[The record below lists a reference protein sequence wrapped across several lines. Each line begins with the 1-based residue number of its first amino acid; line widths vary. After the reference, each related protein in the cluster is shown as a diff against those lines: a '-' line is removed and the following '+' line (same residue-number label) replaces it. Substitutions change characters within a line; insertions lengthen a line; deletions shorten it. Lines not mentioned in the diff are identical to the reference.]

1 MDQSTQEPSKKSVP
15 KWLKRVQDNSWEPE
29 ILLSGFVL
37 IGLMQLPEKIR
48 HYSDILI
55 AETFT
60 WNIANIFISLQLVV
74 YVLIFGLIVHLFL
87 RSIWVGLVGL
97 TYAFPMGIQK
107 DRLNY
112 QPRFMNKVEQI
123 SSLENQIIYLE
134 KLCSS
139 IFATCFFLMM
149 LIFGL
154 IISVVIFFSGIFLTN
169 LLFKQVGLS
178 FMSIVDMNIDTLF
191 TAFLVFILIDFISIG
206 IYRKNKY
213 VAKFYYPIHR
223 VVGWFTFS
231 RFYRSIYYVLGTNI
245 KKVYLAV
252 FFVIFFVFVI
262 LGLTSLQKPTDAKRL
277 SFIQFYGKS
286 PEANF
291 FSPYYADRNVEW
303 QSSKISIPSP
313 IVSGRFLEIRIMH
326 FLHLE
331 RYMYE
336 MCNLTPEEIQGIDT
350 DAVKIECVNRIYRIY
365 LNDQEIDNP
374 DWMFYFNQEEGRK
387 GFITFLDVALLEPGR
402 HHLEVKFHSIGEQ
415 ERFAKLMFLK
425 E

>member
-1 MDQSTQEPSKKSVP
+1 MDQNNPEPSQTNAP
-15 KWLKRVQDNSWEPE
+15 KWLKKVQENSWEPE

-37 IGLMQLPEKIR
+37 IGLLQLPDKIR
-48 HYSDILI
+48 YYSDIIL

-74 YVLIFGLIVHLFL
+74 YILIFGLIVHLFL
-87 RSIWVGLVGL
+87 RSIWVGLIGM
-97 TYAFPMGIQK
+97 TYAFPKGIQK

-112 QPRFMNKVEQI
+112 QPRFMKQVEQI

-154 IISVVIFFSGIFLTN
+154 IISIVLFLLGIFSLYFLLNQLEWSYTSVIDMNFDNLFTVILVVI
-169 LLFKQVGLS
+169 V
-178 FMSIVDMNIDTLF
+178 
-191 TAFLVFILIDFISIG
+191 IDFITVG

-223 VVGWFTFS
+223 VIGWITFS

-245 KKVYLAV
+245 KKGYLAA

-262 LGLTSLQKPTDAKRL
+262 LGQTSLHKPIDAKRL
-277 SFIQFYGKS
+277 SFIQFYGRS
-286 PEANF
+286 PETNF
-291 FSPYYADRNVEW
+291 FSPYYADRNEAW
-303 QSSKISIPSP
+303 RSSRMTIPSP
-313 IVSGRFLEIRIMH
+313 IVSGRFLEIKIK
-326 FLHLE
+326 HLLQAE
-331 RYMYE
+331 RYMYTK
-336 MCNLTPEEIQGIDT
+336 CNLTPEEIQGIGT
-350 DAVKIECVNRIYRIY
+350 DAIKIDCVNKVYRIY

-387 GFITFLDVALLEPGR
+387 GYITFLDVELLEPGR
-402 HHLEVKFHSIGEQ
+402 HHLEVKFHSIGEE
-415 ERFAKLMFLK
+415 ERFARLMFLK